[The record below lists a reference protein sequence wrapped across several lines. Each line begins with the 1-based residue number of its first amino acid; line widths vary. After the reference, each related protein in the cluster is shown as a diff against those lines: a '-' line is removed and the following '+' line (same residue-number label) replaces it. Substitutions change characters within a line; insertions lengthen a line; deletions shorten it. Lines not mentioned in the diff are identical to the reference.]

1 MIDMIQFLRIIIIA
15 QSMGEKT
22 INCRFRRQEVKLSV
36 DKLVAALKQT
46 SEFTFDY
53 LIYEARED

>member
-1 MIDMIQFLRIIIIA
+1 MIQFLRIIIIA